1 VAPRLTQ
8 SQKTLPLRLRRRGLS
23 QREIAR
29 QICCNDSTLS
39 IMFREMLSSEGIAE
53 RWAPRPTPRTC
64 KSDNPTNKWWQRIT
78 GLLMKL
84 TLCLPSVADVSLTSV
99 VVQVCH

>member
-8 SQKTLPLRLRRRGLS
+8 SQKTLALRLRRQGLS

-39 IMFREMLSSEGIAE
+39 IMFREKLSSEGIAE
-53 RWAPRPTPRTC
+53 RWAPRPGRLSIDDREQILLGLRASESMSSIARRIGLPR
-64 KSDNPTNKWWQRIT
+64 PWLAR
-78 GLLMKL
+78 
-84 TLCLPSVADVSLTSV
+84 
-99 VVQVCH
+99 